1 MEDIEDKVQE
11 GMLSAF
17 RGLEGR
23 VHPKN
28 RWGGQEEGKDKFLI
42 NIRDEAKKG
51 RKKSQRLTKMMIPK
65 GSTMVY
71 QLVYTINFMYEMTRI
86 TLMNPRDWCQ
96 VALDSSTWISSEEVI
111 SSDYDSDDDE
121 ERNVR
126 HGIHEVGDYFETVQN
141 RTEKVIQ
148 ETPRRKI
155 KNAFKIEQMVAE
167 HEATIKRTLKK
178 KQGMKIIETPSEG
191 EIEILVSPSE
201 REIELKETPSEG
213 TIEKPKAPS
222 EREIELKEAPSER
235 EIELQVTPS
244 KRETGKMKAL
254 SKEDEKPTS
263 TASEIGKVPQSN
275 VRETTPEINVSTQ
288 TPTKLSRSE
297 EKIFSLNF
305 RSEIKPQLEQLEASV
320 GEIISDNFD
329 STQRMLQRHLNDM
342 EEARLAL
349 RRTESFLLKR
359 ESKRKEKRKE
369 PTRYMKIKSLIAW
382 MLKSFAYVIGIE
394 QIASEKVIN
403 DFETA
408 EQFKDYCHVNG
419 CYTMADFLG
428 YKGMSREWDVYEEE
442 YLSDANEELQMII
455 EKFTNKSW
463 ILQCQNSYCREND
476 LKLEYSERVEG
487 LPLLMTML
495 KPKDV
500 LATGYTVA
508 MSELIGLQYS
518 EPKSRPDGGVMFM
531 SKLANKVNIALLEEK
546 KLDQIIRAG
555 QLKKLLLTVQIKES
569 GKAKETLQYIEEN
582 PNKTFDEIYKWANAS
597 NSQKIATSRISKKSK
612 KKDSAIREANV
623 IERKNDKKPKGNS
636 KEKGTYDKSKVEC
649 FNCGEFG
656 HYKNECTNETG
667 KKKHLR

>member
-1 MEDIEDKVQE
+1 
-11 GMLSAF
+11 
-17 RGLEGR
+17 
-23 VHPKN
+23 
-28 RWGGQEEGKDKFLI
+28 
-42 NIRDEAKKG
+42 
-51 RKKSQRLTKMMIPK
+51 
-65 GSTMVY
+65 
-71 QLVYTINFMYEMTRI
+71 
-86 TLMNPRDWCQ
+86 
-96 VALDSSTWISSEEVI
+96 
-111 SSDYDSDDDE
+111 
-121 ERNVR
+121 
-126 HGIHEVGDYFETVQN
+126 
-141 RTEKVIQ
+141 
-148 ETPRRKI
+148 
-155 KNAFKIEQMVAE
+155 
-167 HEATIKRTLKK
+167 
-178 KQGMKIIETPSEG
+178 
-191 EIEILVSPSE
+191 
-201 REIELKETPSEG
+201 
-213 TIEKPKAPS
+213 
-222 EREIELKEAPSER
+222 
-235 EIELQVTPS
+235 
-244 KRETGKMKAL
+244 
-254 SKEDEKPTS
+254 
-263 TASEIGKVPQSN
+263 
-275 VRETTPEINVSTQ
+275 
-288 TPTKLSRSE
+288 
-297 EKIFSLNF
+297 
-305 RSEIKPQLEQLEASV
+305 
-320 GEIISDNFD
+320 
-329 STQRMLQRHLNDM
+329 M

-656 HYKNECTNETG
+656 HYKNECTSEKGMTKSDKQEKARNGPTKKRVGFKHPKKMGNTVKHVGTTASKESNRARKYPNQKESFGVPVLIWIISFFLITFGIEFIPFLKGAIPTSLCMIAIYFSLDHMKELKIHEILTFVPFRNERKKG
-667 KKKHLR
+667 KPKMKRFKTKRKRKYPDKYSKPKRIWTEEDCRKGWERLFSEGRPCQKNGARAPYAKFGYNVTKNMAPKKNTSSPIQTSEPKVRSIREIGENGRKKETTNKENGPWWIPFIIGITLFRADILIVPVMTIFISILAGIVLIDILFQIVNKSLFGLQKGINKCIQRPVKISVPISKGYAEGVWSAT

>member
-126 HGIHEVGDYFETVQN
+126 HEIQEVGDYFETVQS

-597 NSQKIATSRISKKSK
+597 NSQKIATSKISKNPK
-612 KKDSAIREANV
+612 
-623 IERKNDKKPKGNS
+623 RKIVP
-636 KEKGTYDKSKVEC
+636 
-649 FNCGEFG
+649 
-656 HYKNECTNETG
+656 
-667 KKKHLR
+667 